1 MESTKF
7 FGINYK
13 PCPKIDLE
21 IMMTQVETNEDD
33 TENNYNPFFV
43 QSFQN
48 YNPIYQLFFKMS
60 ENSYNEITWNHKY
73 SIVDMTSIKD
83 NETDDEISKEVF
95 IKNSPLLDPIK
106 YMVG

>member
-33 TENNYNPFFV
+33 TENKYNPFFV

-48 YNPIYQLFFKMS
+48 YNPI
-60 ENSYNEITWNHKY
+60 
-73 SIVDMTSIKD
+73 
-83 NETDDEISKEVF
+83 
-95 IKNSPLLDPIK
+95 
-106 YMVG
+106 